1 MKTFM
6 KELSIIGLLAIPYVY
21 LATIWKDLPDI
32 VPTHFGMNGEANDW
46 SSKTMLLYMPSA
58 ILVGIYLLLLILPK
72 LDPKKRIEQMGEKY
86 FTFRFILFLFFA
98 LLNVYLLNITQD
110 GKLESPNML
119 LALIGGL
126 FAAIGNYMQTMRPN
140 YFMGIRTPWTLE
152 NENVWKKTHRLGGRL
167 WMAGGILIVLLSFVI
182 TDNLVFA
189 VIFGSIILVMVIIP
203 LVFSYTEFQKEKK
216 IAKE

>member
-1 MKTFM
+1 M